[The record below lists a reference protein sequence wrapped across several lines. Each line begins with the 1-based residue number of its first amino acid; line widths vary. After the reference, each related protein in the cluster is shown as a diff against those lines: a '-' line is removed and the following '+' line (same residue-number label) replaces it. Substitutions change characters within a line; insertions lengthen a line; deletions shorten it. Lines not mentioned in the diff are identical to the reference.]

1 MPFQYIK
8 KALGNW
14 IDDLRGRQ
22 KYRRYGEKEN
32 RIKRLT
38 SQIVALLG
46 MLSAIFYLFFC
57 FYYANW
63 EVWYVFIP
71 FIIADISFFILYLLT
86 MSNLWLKRYHN
97 PQGLVREEHFMVDV
111 FIPVYNEPLDIVEE
125 TIAAAAKLDYDYKT
139 VYVLDDGDRDAL
151 KTLTEKYGL
160 NYIRRPEHKNSK
172 AGNLNYAFARTNGE
186 MILAID
192 ADQVAKPELIK
203 KIVGYFRIPRIAFVQ
218 TPQSFKLPKGDPW
231 GNADKVFYH
240 AIQSSKDYDNSAI
253 SCGTGVMYRRKAL
266 ESVNGFSEWNVVED
280 LHTSLRLHD
289 KGWHSIYYPL
299 PLTIG
304 TAPQEVVSQIKQR
317 WHWAV
322 DSMRM
327 LFWDCPLTH
336 KNLSWPQR
344 LQYFHFGYYYLVIGI
359 FIPIAIFFV
368 PQWALFTHKFILTI
382 PPIIYILARLPYLIL
397 EIIAGKLLTDQ
408 TVGFKSNRAQV
419 ALFAVYFNAFF
430 VALKSKKTLPEY
442 TVTRKVARED
452 SFYVRLKPCLPHL
465 IVISISI
472 TAMVYGIMTIKDDFW
487 FLFINILVS
496 AFCLLYLSKF
506 IVLSLWPKVFIK

>member
-8 KALGNW
+8 KSVGNW

-71 FIIADISFFILYLLT
+71 FIVADISFFSLRLLSI
-86 MSNLWLKRYHN
+86 SNLWLKRYHN
-97 PQGLVREEHFMVDV
+97 PQGLVREEPFTVDV

-125 TIAAAAKLDYDYKT
+125 TIAAAAKLDYDYKSI
-139 VYVLDDGDRDAL
+139 YVLDDGDRDTL

-172 AGNLNYAFARTNGE
+172 AGNLNYAFKRTNGE
-186 MILAID
+186 LILAID

-203 KIVGYFRIPRIAFVQ
+203 KIVGYFKIPRIAFVQ

-231 GNADKVFYH
+231 GNADTVFYH
-240 AIQSSKDYDNSAI
+240 SMLTAKDYDNSAI

-280 LHTSLRLHD
+280 LHTSLRIHD
-289 KGWHSIYYPL
+289 KGWHSIYYPM
-299 PLTIG
+299 PMTMG
-304 TAPQEVVSQIKQR
+304 TAPQDVVAHVKQR

-322 DSMRM
+322 DSLRM
-327 LFWDCPLTH
+327 IFWDCPLTH
-336 KNLSWPQR
+336 KNLNWPQR
-344 LQYFHFGYYYLVIGI
+344 LQYFQFGYNYLVIGV
-359 FIPIAIFFV
+359 FVPFALFFV

-382 PPIIYILARLPYLIL
+382 PPIMYILARLPYLIFD
-397 EIIAGKLLTDQ
+397 ITAGKLLTDQ
-408 TVGFKSNRAQV
+408 TVGFKSNQAQI
-419 ALFAVYFNAFF
+419 ALFAVFFNAVF
-430 VALKSKKTLPEY
+430 VALKSKNTLPEY
-442 TVTRKVARED
+442 TVTRKIARED
-452 SFYVRLKPCLPHL
+452 PFYVRLRLCLPHI
-465 IVISISI
+465 IVMAISI
-472 TAMVYGIMTIKDDFW
+472 TAIVYGIMTIKDDFW
-487 FLFINILVS
+487 FLSVNILVS
-496 AFCLLYLSKF
+496 SVCLFYLNKF
-506 IVLSLWPKVFIK
+506 IVLSLWPKAFIK